1 MAAINKAD
9 AEALLARQNINTI
22 LQDDVKDSVA
32 LASFRTLPMSAGTAK
47 MPVLA
52 ALPTAGFV
60 TDDIDAP
67 TSTKP
72 TAELRWGKKELVV
85 EEIAVIVPIHENTFD
100 DSEFNVWNEVR
111 PRIAEQFG
119 RVLDAAV
126 LFGTNK
132 PATWDSAIVPAA
144 VAAGNVYVEG
154 ASTVDLAEDVNRAW
168 ALVEADG
175 FDVSAQYTSTAM
187 RARLR
192 GLRDKNGAPI
202 YLDALRSDKDTASL
216 MGAPLLYVRNGAWD
230 KTAASMIVGDPT
242 KAVIGLR
249 QDVTYKILDQAT
261 VGGYNLAE
269 KDMIAIRAKLRVAFA
284 VAAPVTAEGGAE
296 AYPFAVL
303 KPAA

>member
-9 AEALLARQNINTI
+9 AEALLARQDINTI
-22 LQDDVKDSVA
+22 LQDDVRDSVA
-32 LASFRTLPMSAGTAK
+32 LSSFRTIRMSAGTAK

-72 TAELRWGKKELVV
+72 TAEMRWGKKELVV

-132 PATWDSAIVPAA
+132 PTTWDAALVPGAT
-144 VAAGNVYVEG
+144 AAGNIYTEG
-154 ASTVDLAEDVNRAW
+154 TSAVDLAEDINQTW

-175 FDVSAQYTSTAM
+175 FDVTAQYTSTAM

-192 GLRDKNGAPI
+192 GLRDSNGSPI
-202 YLDALRSDKDTASL
+202 YLDALRSDKDTAAL
-216 MGAPLLYVRNGAWD
+216 MGAPVLYARNGAWD
-230 KTAASMIVGDPT
+230 KAAASMIVGDSS

-261 VGGYNLAE
+261 VGNYNLAE
-269 KDMIAIRAKLRVAFA
+269 KDMIAIRAKMRVAFA
-284 VAAPVTAEGGAE
+284 VAAPITAEGGAS